1 MNSVSFHAEAR
12 AELVHEVGFY
22 TAISRRIG
30 ERFDKAVK
38 SAVNLAA
45 EFPGLGSPYFFG
57 TRRVF
62 PKKFH
67 FSIVY
72 ISIDT
77 NVFIVAVAYDS
88 RKPGYW
94 RSRLSD
100 G

>member
-1 MNSVSFHAEAR
+1 MNTVRFHDEAR

-22 TAISRRIG
+22 IAVSRRLG
-30 ERFDKAVK
+30 ERFDTAVK
-38 SAVNLAA
+38 KAIHLAA
-45 EFPGLGSPYFFG
+45 EFPDLGSPYFFG

-72 ISIDT
+72 L
-77 NVFIVAVAYDS
+77 NVDAEIIIVAIAPES

-94 RSRLSD
+94 RSRVGD
-100 G
+100 A

>member
-1 MNSVSFHAEAR
+1 MNSVRFHLEAR
-12 AELVHEVGFY
+12 TELVHEVGFY
-22 TAISRRIG
+22 TAISRRLG

-45 EFPGLGSPYFFG
+45 EFPDIGSPYFFG

-72 ISIDT
+72 ISLGAE
-77 NVFIVAVAYDS
+77 VFIVAVAPDS
-88 RKPGYW
+88 RKPAYW
-94 RSRLSD
+94 RSRLSAA
-100 G
+100 

>member
-1 MNSVSFHAEAR
+1 MNSIRFHLEAR

-22 TAISRRIG
+22 TAISRRLG

-45 EFPGLGSPYFFG
+45 EFPDIGSPYFFG

-72 ISIDT
+72 ISLGAE
-77 NVFIVAVAYDS
+77 VFIVAVAPES
-88 RKPGYW
+88 RKPAYW
-94 RSRLSD
+94 RSRLSAA
-100 G
+100 

>member
-1 MNSVSFHAEAR
+1 MNSVRFHVEAR

-22 TAISRRIG
+22 TAISRRLG

-45 EFPGLGSPYFFG
+45 EFPDLGSPYFFG

-72 ISIDT
+72 ISLRAE
-77 NVFIVAVAYDS
+77 VFIVAVAPDS
-88 RKPGYW
+88 RKPAYW
-94 RSRLSD
+94 RSRLSAA
-100 G
+100 

>member
-1 MNSVSFHAEAR
+1 MNSVRFHLEAR

-22 TAISRRIG
+22 TAISRRLG

-45 EFPGLGSPYFFG
+45 EFPDIGSPYFFG

-72 ISIDT
+72 ISLGAE
-77 NVFIVAVAYDS
+77 VFIVAVAPDS
-88 RKPGYW
+88 RKPAYW
-94 RSRLSD
+94 RSRLSAA
-100 G
+100 

>member
-1 MNSVSFHAEAR
+1 MLHFRLES
-12 AELVHEVGFY
+12 
-22 TAISRRIG
+22 
-30 ERFDKAVK
+30 KAVK

-45 EFPGLGSPYFFG
+45 EFPDLGSPYFFS

-72 ISIDT
+72 ITLGAEI
-77 NVFIVAVAYDS
+77 VIVAVASDS

-94 RSRLSD
+94 RSRLSEA
-100 G
+100 

>member
-1 MNSVSFHAEAR
+1 VNSVRFHDKAR
-12 AELVHEVGFY
+12 AELVHEVEFY
-22 TAISRRIG
+22 TAVSRRLG

-38 SAVNLAA
+38 SAVSLAA
-45 EFPGLGSPYFFG
+45 EFPDLGSPYFFD

-72 ISIDT
+72 VT
-77 NVFIVAVAYDS
+77 LGTEVFVVAIAPDS

-94 RSRLSD
+94 RSRLGD
-100 G
+100 A

>member
-1 MNSVSFHAEAR
+1 VNTVRFHDEAR

-22 TAISRRIG
+22 TAVSRRLG
-30 ERFDKAVK
+30 ERFDNAVK
-38 SAVNLAA
+38 KAIYRAA
-45 EFPGLGSPYFFG
+45 AFPELGSPYYFG

-72 ISIDT
+72 FKLGVDIF
-77 NVFIVAVAYDS
+77 VVAIAPES

-94 RSRLSD
+94 RSRVGD
-100 G
+100 A

>member
-1 MNSVSFHAEAR
+1 MNSVRFHLEAR

-22 TAISRRIG
+22 TAISRRLG

-45 EFPGLGSPYFFG
+45 EFPDIGSPYFFG

-72 ISIDT
+72 ISLGAE
-77 NVFIVAVAYDS
+77 VFIVAVAPES
-88 RKPGYW
+88 RKPAYW
-94 RSRLSD
+94 RSRLSAA
-100 G
+100 

>member
-1 MNSVSFHAEAR
+1 MNSVRFHVEAR

-22 TAISRRIG
+22 TAISRRLG

-45 EFPGLGSPYFFG
+45 EFPDLGSPYFFG

-72 ISIDT
+72 ISLGAE
-77 NVFIVAVAYDS
+77 VFIVAVAPDS
-88 RKPGYW
+88 RKPAYW
-94 RSRLSD
+94 RSRLSAA
-100 G
+100 